1 MGRPRVEDQDKR
13 VVQVNIRLTED
24 ENKKVIHYAS
34 ASGLSP
40 ANWIRKKVF
49 TGKFPAYKVSP
60 LDASIYNELKKI
72 GVNLNQATHKINQ
85 GEMPKDYT
93 VFILQL
99 RNLLDKV
106 LKTLID
112 DRVSG

>member
-13 VVQVNIRLTED
+13 IVQVNIRLTED
-24 ENKKVIHYAS
+24 ENKKVNHFAS

-49 TGKFPAYKVSP
+49 SRKFPAVKVSP

-72 GVNLNQATHKINQ
+72 GVNINQATHKINL
-85 GEMPKDYT
+85 GEMPKEYMH
-93 VFILQL
+93 FILQL
-99 RNLLDKV
+99 RVLLDKV
-106 LKTLID
+106 LKTLLD
-112 DRVSG
+112 DRQSG